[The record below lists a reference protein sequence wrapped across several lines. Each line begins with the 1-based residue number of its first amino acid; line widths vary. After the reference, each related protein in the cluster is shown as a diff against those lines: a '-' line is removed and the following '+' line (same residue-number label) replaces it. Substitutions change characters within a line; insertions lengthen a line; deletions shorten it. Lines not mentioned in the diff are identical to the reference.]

1 MTDNVLKIELSS
13 GVSVA
18 YTDTGLPRDTALPL
32 VFIHGLG
39 STLRVWD
46 CNLPVLAPHFRCIA
60 LDLPGYG
67 QSPAPGEPITLTF
80 YAQTIRHFLQALNIG
95 EHILVGHSMGGQI
108 ILRGL
113 VTGILQPAKII
124 LFAPAGFE
132 QFSEWERQ
140 SLLSLNKPSLLMA
153 QTPQQ
158 IRRNFAYNFFQ
169 LPENAQPLLEKRLLL
184 MRDGNAYLAYLQT
197 IIACVQAMLAE
208 PVYEQ
213 LGSIRCPTCIFFG
226 EEDRLIPNRFLH
238 PRESPASIAHQGA
251 SAIPD
256 SKLVIFPQAG
266 HFVQWEKAQE
276 AVGLIRQFAGDPD
289 QLQAATRTEQLIQQF
304 VTAILQHQPQ
314 DIGGLYAD
322 DAVYR
327 NSLIGQLDK
336 TAALRWWA
344 WLCRPEHQLSFR
356 YRITAADEQHC
367 RLVWQLELYCQ
378 GYPVQLPGET
388 SLSISAQKIVSQHDS
403 FSPWQLSRQ
412 AGGYFQRA
420 AGWLMGWT
428 SWYQQWFWKNLLPR

>member
-1 MTDNVLKIELSS
+1 MTDNVLKINLPS

-18 YTDTGLPRDTALPL
+18 YIDTGVQGLATLPL

-39 STLRVWD
+39 STRQVWD
-46 CNLPVLAPHFRCIA
+46 CNIPVLAPHFRCIA

-67 QSPAPGEPITLTF
+67 QSSAPDAPITLTY
-80 YAQTIRHFLQALNIG
+80 YAHTISHFLQTLGID
-95 EHILVGHSMGGQI
+95 EYILVGHSMGGQI
-108 ILRGL
+108 VLRGL
-113 VTGILQPAKII
+113 VTDILRPAKTI

-132 QFSEWERQ
+132 QFSDWERQ
-140 SLLSLNKPSLLMA
+140 SLLSLNKPSLLIA

-158 IRRNFAYNFFQ
+158 IRRNFAYNFFR

-184 MRDGNAYLAYLQT
+184 MRDGTTYLAYLQT

-238 PRESPASIAHQGA
+238 PKESPASIAHQGA
-251 SAIPD
+251 SAISG

-276 AVGLIRQFAGDPD
+276 SGSIIRQFAGDPD
-289 QLQAATRTEQLIQQF
+289 QLNASAHTEQLIQQF
-304 VTAILQHQPQ
+304 VTAILQHRPQ
-314 DIGGLYAD
+314 DIDALYAD
-322 DAVYR
+322 GAVYH

-336 TAALRWWA
+336 AAALRWWT
-344 WLCRPEHQLSFR
+344 WLCRAEHQLSFR
-356 YRITAADEQHC
+356 YRITSADEHHC
-367 RLVWQLELYCQ
+367 KLVWQLELFCN
-378 GYPVQLPGET
+378 GYPVQLPGES
-388 SLSISAQKIVSQHDS
+388 SLSIAAQKITSQHDI

-412 AGGYFQRA
+412 AGGYFRRV
-420 AGWLMGWT
+420 AGWLVGWT
-428 SWYQQWFWKNLLPR
+428 SWYQQWFWKNLLGQ